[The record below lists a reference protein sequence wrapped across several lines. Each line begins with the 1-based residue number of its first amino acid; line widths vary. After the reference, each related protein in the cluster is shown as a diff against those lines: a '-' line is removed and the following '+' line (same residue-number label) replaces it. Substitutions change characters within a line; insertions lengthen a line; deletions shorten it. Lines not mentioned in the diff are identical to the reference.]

1 MTWRSCALFA
11 ALAFIGFWSASWSVP
26 LFDLDEGAFS
36 QATLEMLDSG
46 QYLTTTLNGE
56 PRYDKPMLTYWLQGA
71 AVQLLGR
78 HEFAFRLHSML
89 AATLWLWL
97 LFAFVREREPAPEAA
112 WLAAGALALGLVPGL
127 IGHAATADALL
138 NLLIAATLLD
148 LYRYYEAPRRALV
161 LRVFLWM
168 GLGVLT
174 KGPVAILIPALVS
187 LPFFLGQGRGRDWL
201 AGVCDWR
208 GWLVLLAV
216 VLPWI
221 IACWQADGGEWIR
234 HFLLDH
240 NLGRYNSTL
249 QGHGGKPY
257 YYLVALP
264 LIVLPFSALLP
275 GALARGWRGDALDR
289 FCLLWFAAVFL
300 LFSFSKTQ
308 LPHYLLYGATPLF
321 ILFGRMAHRLPRR
334 GWLLLPGLLFIALLA
349 ALPWILPL
357 LPLKPSRPWEAGI
370 LREATAAFD
379 HRYFIATALALLLCA
394 AALRLPKPRALLAV
408 GLAQAILVWFGLVP
422 VYAAGQQE
430 PTRQAALI
438 ARRLGGEVHTF
449 QSWLPSFSVYR
460 GAATP
465 EGPPPPGGLV
475 FLRADKRDELQAAV
489 APDRLLPEYVRGGVL
504 LLRRQPFKY
513 DPR

>member
-11 ALAFIGFWSASWSVP
+11 ALAFVGFWSASWSVP

-36 QATLEMLDSG
+36 QATLEMLDSD

-56 PRYDKPMLTYWLQGA
+56 PRYDKPMLTYWLQGV

-174 KGPVAILIPALVS
+174 KGPVAVIIPALVS
-187 LPFFLGQGRGRDWL
+187 LAFFAGQRRSRDWL
-201 AGVCDWR
+201 AGVLDWR

-216 VLPWI
+216 VLPWS
-221 IACWQADGGEWIR
+221 IACWRADGGEWLR

-249 QGHGGKPY
+249 QGHGGKLY

-275 GALARGWRGDALDR
+275 GALLRGWRGDALDR
-289 FCLLWFAAVFL
+289 YCLLWFATVFL

-321 ILFGRMAHRLPRR
+321 ILFGRMAAQLPRR
-334 GWLLLPGLLFIALLA
+334 GGLLLPGLLFIALLV
-349 ALPWILPL
+349 ALPWILPQV
-357 LPLKPSRPWEAGI
+357 PLDPRRPWEAGI
-370 LREATAAFD
+370 LREAIAAFGPG
-379 HRYFIATALALLLCA
+379 YYLVAAAALLLCA
-394 AALRLPKPRALLAV
+394 AAWRLPKARALLAV
-408 GLAQAILVWFGLVP
+408 GMAQALLVWFGLVP
-422 VYAAGQQE
+422 VLAQGQQE
-430 PTRQAALI
+430 PTRQAALV
-438 ARRLGGEVHTF
+438 ARRLGGEVHMF
-449 QSWLPSFSVYR
+449 QTWLPTFSVYR
-460 GAATP
+460 GAPTAH
-465 EGPPPPGGLV
+465 GAPPPGGLV
-475 FLRADKRDELQAAV
+475 FLRADKRDELEAAV
-489 APDRLLPEYVRGGVL
+489 APDRLASEYARGGVL
-504 LLRRQPFKY
+504 LLRRQP
-513 DPR
+513 